1 MVYQDY
7 DEEDLDFDNAAP
19 VAVGQ
24 VGVAKARAS
33 TRLWHR
39 RVGCGCCG
47 CAGAG
52 IPVICV
58 VAVLLVA
65 AIVSVS
71 IAAVVTVRTNSDK
84 NDDHSSSSSMAPTTS
99 PTSTSSSAA
108 WYDTWDKSLQWLQ
121 KGNDIGGID
130 SAPGNY
136 GISVGMA
143 GDGHMWAEGAHQAIG
158 TDATSGHVRVFRYKA
173 ATEQWERFGKEL
185 LGDKHGDEYGYS
197 LDLSR
202 DGTHVAVG
210 APGADRAA
218 SGPDHGYF
226 NVHRWNDTAQE
237 WVQMG
242 PDKWGEAANERSGHD
257 IQINTRGNLV
267 AIGAPGSPIE
277 GPDTGE
283 IRLFEYM
290 PNTDRWLRR
299 GNDIHGEAAGDRFG
313 WSVAMNDDAT
323 DDSGLMIAGG
333 APYADANGA
342 DAGEVRVFM
351 YNHTQHGR
359 FHKVGHTMRGKAPG
373 DNFGWSV
380 AMNGEGTIVAVGA
393 PGAAD
398 GRGQVLVYERNG
410 NDFEVR
416 NVLFPPDLQPGDV
429 FRRIRGE
436 LPVGGFAV
444 RPAHRSRRRA
454 QRRHPEPRMARQPLH
469 EALTDPRH
477 LAEQPRLE
485 HQQVPVVREHRRPPS
500 VARSIGRSG
509 PPRPAHPAGTTRRHQ
524 SLRLLISRSHA
535 FTPRAHRS
543 PRARSRS

>member
-84 NDDHSSSSSMAPTTS
+84 NDDHSSSSMAPTTS

-393 PGAAD
+393 PGGSYNGMPRVGYVEVFEYQPAIDAWHKIGYRIYGRFEYEGFGKSVELSLNGQTLIVGAPDKNESTGAIRVFKYNREINEWLLAGHEID
-398 GRGQVLVYERNG
+398 GDGKDDYWGDEVAVSSDGKVILSGGMNLGGVEVGNAHARVY
-410 NDFEVR
+410 
-416 NVLFPPDLQPGDV
+416 
-429 FRRIRGE
+429 
-436 LPVGGFAV
+436 
-444 RPAHRSRRRA
+444 H
-454 QRRHPEPRMARQPLH
+454 
-469 EALTDPRH
+469 TDW
-477 LAEQPRLE
+477 
-485 HQQVPVVREHRRPPS
+485 
-500 VARSIGRSG
+500 
-509 PPRPAHPAGTTRRHQ
+509 
-524 SLRLLISRSHA
+524 
-535 FTPRAHRS
+535 
-543 PRARSRS
+543 